1 MALKAPSGVT
11 PTRCAI
17 PWSSALLCASRAM
30 DEQCRRL
37 GLPPSQKPSAWLT
50 YYNGGD
56 IGLEPAPW

>member
-1 MALKAPSGVT
+1 VRDPVVKRAAV
-11 PTRCAI
+11 RVYRAI
-17 PWSSALLCASRAM
+17 

-37 GLPPSQKPSAWLT
+37 GLPPSQKPPAWLT